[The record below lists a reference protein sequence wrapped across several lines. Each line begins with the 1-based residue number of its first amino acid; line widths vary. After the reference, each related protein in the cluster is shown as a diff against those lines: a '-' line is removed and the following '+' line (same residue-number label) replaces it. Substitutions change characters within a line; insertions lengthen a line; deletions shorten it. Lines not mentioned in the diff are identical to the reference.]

1 MTLFVRLLLII
12 VTALLPPLA
21 MQGFNESALRSAR
34 EADVR
39 AQVAREARAVSAELQ
54 GIEGGVRNTLV
65 ALAEVQA
72 VRAGDG
78 SECPALLRA
87 VAARFVF
94 LRDLALVGPD
104 GVVRCDSA
112 GFGPRDRA
120 SDPAV
125 RLARARDDFTIGA
138 YAVDPTG
145 RPVLAMG
152 YPVRGQP
159 GAVLVA
165 DFALGWLR
173 DQIAASGLPPGS
185 GVTVADR
192 DGRYLL
198 RLPDPERIGTLIA
211 PELRWLLSQP
221 TLGVVETTGSDG
233 VRRIAGYVPLAAE
246 PTDLFVAV
254 GFSTQYA
261 YAASDAAARRSYALT
276 AIGLIA
282 AVALAAA
289 MMKGTITAPVGAI
302 LATIERWREGD
313 TGARVTLPGPRS
325 EFSSIAGA
333 VNDLLGTT
341 VANEAGL
348 RARLAELDA
357 VYRCAAVGLCF
368 IDRDLR
374 FVTTN
379 ATLAEINGIP
389 EAAHRGRSIR
399 DVLPD
404 MTDREELPIRRALAG
419 EPTQPTE
426 VLGNA
431 DPHTRVRRRL
441 LVSYQPAV
449 AGDGQVIGAVVS
461 VQDVTALRRAEAD
474 LQTTLQRANAE
485 LESRVAER
493 TAQLE
498 AEVAEREAAQEQLQQ
513 AQKMELLGQ
522 LTGGVAHDFNNL
534 LTAIIG
540 SLELA
545 LGKTGEWPDLQRPLR
560 TALRAADRGASLTQ
574 RMLAFGRRQYL
585 RTETVPIAPLL
596 LGMQDLLARSI
607 APPVTVRI
615 VTAEGM
621 RPARADP
628 NQVELVVLNLVVN
641 ARDAMPGGG
650 VVTISA
656 AEEIF
661 DEVGD
666 TTPLAPGRYV
676 RITVR
681 DTGTGMDPN
690 TQSRAFEP
698 FFTTKPVGQG
708 SGLGLSMVQGVA
720 EQSGGGVTIE
730 SVPGQGTSVSV
741 WLPCEEFGASVHG
754 VSPPSDIGRA
764 PAAGR
769 G

>member
-1 MTLFVRLLLII
+1 MTLFTRLLLII
-12 VTALLPPLA
+12 VTALLPTLA
-21 MQGFNESALRSAR
+21 MQAFNESALRSAR

-54 GIEGGVRNTLV
+54 GIDDGVRNTLV
-65 ALAEVQA
+65 ALAEIPGI
-72 VRAGDG
+72 RAGDG
-78 SECPALLRA
+78 TECPALLRA

-94 LRDLALVGPD
+94 LRDLALVGAD

-112 GFGPRDRA
+112 ALGPRDRA
-120 SDPAV
+120 ADPAV
-125 RLARARDDFTIGA
+125 RLARARDGFAIGA
-138 YAVDPTG
+138 YAVDTTG

-165 DFALGWLR
+165 DFDLGWLR
-173 DQIAASGLPPGS
+173 DQIAANGLPPGS

-198 RLPDPERIGTLIA
+198 RLPDRERIGTLIA
-211 PELRWLLSQP
+211 PEYRWMLGQP
-221 TLGVVETTGSDG
+221 TPGVVEATASDG

-246 PTDLFVAV
+246 PNDLFVAV

-261 YAASDAAARRSYALT
+261 YAASDAAAWRGYVLV

-282 AVALAAA
+282 ALALAAA
-289 MMKGTITAPVGAI
+289 MMRGTVTAPVGAI
-302 LATIERWREGD
+302 LATIERWRHGD
-313 TGARVTLPGPRS
+313 TGARVALPGPRS
-325 EFSSIAGA
+325 EFSSIAAA
-333 VNDLLGTT
+333 VNDLLDTIVT
-341 VANEAGL
+341 NEAGL

-357 VYRCAAVGLCF
+357 VYRGSAVGLCF
-368 IDRDLR
+368 IDHDLR
-374 FVTTN
+374 FVMTN
-379 ATLAEINGIP
+379 ATLAEINGIA
-389 EAAHRGRSIR
+389 EAEHRGRSFR
-399 DVLPD
+399 EVLPD
-404 MTDREELPIRRALAG
+404 IADREEPLIRRALAG
-419 EPTQPTE
+419 EPTPPTE
-426 VLGNA
+426 VFGNA
-431 DPHTRVRRRL
+431 NPDTGMRRRL

-461 VQDVTALRRAEAD
+461 VQDITALRRAEAD
-474 LQTTLQRANAE
+474 LQVTLQRANVE

-498 AEVAEREAAQEQLQQ
+498 TEVAEREAAQEQLRQ

-540 SLELA
+540 NLELA
-545 LGKTGEWPDLQRPLR
+545 LGKTAERPDLQRPLR

-596 LGMQDLLARSI
+596 VGMQDLLARTI
-607 APPVTVRI
+607 APPVSVRI
-615 VTAEGM
+615 AAAEGM

-650 VVTISA
+650 VITITA
-656 AEEIF
+656 AEEFF
-661 DEVGD
+661 DEAGD
-666 TTPLAPGRYV
+666 IKRLAPGRYV

-730 SVPGQGTSVSV
+730 STPGHGTSVSV
-741 WLPCEEFGASVHG
+741 WLPCEELGTTVHGAS
-754 VSPPSDIGRA
+754 PPTDIGRS